1 MTKPEEE
8 KPRINVSSGTAWE
21 PMRGY
26 SRAVV
31 VQDQIFI
38 SGTTSVDERGEIIF
52 PNQSYEQTRYILGKI
67 RTILTSQGFRMDD
80 VVRTRLFVTNIN
92 FWDEY
97 ARAHREVFDSIRP
110 ASGVVQVTRLTD
122 PRLLIEI
129 EVDAI
134 RGLAAPTTVQ
144 VLGIQRSV

>member
-1 MTKPEEE
+1 MTKSQEE
-8 KPRINVSSGTAWE
+8 KPRINLSSGTPWE

-31 VQDQIFI
+31 VNDQIFI
-38 SGTTSVDERGEIIF
+38 SGTTSVDDRGDVIY
-52 PNQSYEQTRYILGKI
+52 PNQPYEQTRYVLNKI
-67 RTILTSQGFRMDD
+67 RSILSSQGFRLDD

-129 EVDAI
+129 EADGI
-134 RGLAAPTTVQ
+134 RGLSIPTT
-144 VLGIQRSV
+144 IQITNQSR